1 MKTDTLLLLGGLAG
15 IAYLVTR
22 KPPPP
27 VSRNPRTRVYVDP
40 EDPESP
46 EIGLSS

>member
-1 MKTDTLLLLGGLAG
+1 MKTDTILLLGGLAG

-22 KPPPP
+22 KAPPP
-27 VSRNPRTRVYVDP
+27 VIRNPRTRVYVDP